1 MTIERLQSRLLHL
14 QRLSVALASAV
25 SQKEAIDA
33 ALDHGMAV
41 FGADNAVVALLDKA
55 ADEFETVALRGY
67 PKDLARTWGRF
78 PNSDRFP
85 LPEAVQLGRPVV
97 VGGPK
102 QLVERYPDL
111 AGTERSATLVCLP
124 MGKIGGFALGYDR
137 KIDLDDEELEFMTA
151 VARQCAEAV
160 RRAALYEGE
169 ALERAQ
175 KDAIVDA
182 AFDSI
187 VTADHEGRIL
197 GVNPAAE
204 RTFGWKAAEVVGKRV
219 GEVLVPLR
227 LREEHEAALRRNV
240 ETGEERMIGRP
251 LELSAL
257 HADGHELPV
266 EVTITRVDTIGRPVF
281 TAYIRDMTERQARE
295 RSLAFLAESGAEL
308 AGSLDYRQTLRRVA
322 ELAVPRLADCCIV
335 DVVEEGDLHQLAL
348 VHVDRSREPQ
358 VTDLETRYPVDPSE
372 QHSAVGEVVR
382 SGRPMMFADVDDRL
396 LATIT
401 RNADHLAAVRAL
413 GMRSL
418 IIAPLIARGRTLGA
432 ITLIMDVSGR
442 RYGETEL
449 TTARGLADRAAMAID
464 NAWLYESQSG
474 IASTLQL
481 SLLPSGLPDLP
492 GIDVAGRYA
501 AAGAQNHVGGDFYD
515 VWTSGERSFGISIG
529 DVSGK
534 GAEAASVTALA
545 RHSVRIA
552 SRYDRTPSKV
562 LGVANDEMARAFG
575 PETFCTMVYVDVTAA
590 GDGHDLVVGCAG
602 HPMPLLKRTDG
613 HAEYVGRP
621 GTLLGQTLATEFSD
635 VPERLGPGEL
645 LVLYT
650 DGVTERRNDDGGF
663 FGEQRLLELVE
674 GLDPQAGAQRVAE
687 AIEHAM
693 RAFGGSEPADDTAI
707 LVVRSLGS
715 GS

>member
-204 RTFGWKAAEVVGKRV
+204 RTFGWKATEVVGKRV

-322 ELAVPRLADCCIV
+322 ELAVPRLADLCVIDLVTEHGLVRPAARHGDPRRRRLVGELQERRLPVRDPTHPSVQAMEQGRTVWVREVTDAWLAEVTGDERHLEIARALRLADLVCV
-335 DVVEEGDLHQLAL
+335 PLTAEGRTVGVLTLGTDRRRGSFTPADVEVAEQLAL
-348 VHVDRSREPQ
+348 QVSQVVDKGQRFE
-358 VTDLETRYPVDPSE
+358 LETRTS
-372 QHSAVGEVVR
+372 H
-382 SGRPMMFADVDDRL
+382 
-396 LATIT
+396 
-401 RNADHLAAVRAL
+401 
-413 GMRSL
+413 
-418 IIAPLIARGRTLGA
+418 
-432 ITLIMDVSGR
+432 
-442 RYGETEL
+442 
-449 TTARGLADRAAMAID
+449 
-464 NAWLYESQSG
+464 
-474 IASTLQL
+474 TLQAN
-481 SLLPSGLPDLP
+481 LLP
-492 GIDVAGRYA
+492 
-501 AAGAQNHVGGDFYD
+501 
-515 VWTSGERSFGISIG
+515 
-529 DVSGK
+529 
-534 GAEAASVTALA
+534 
-545 RHSVRIA
+545 
-552 SRYDRTPSKV
+552 
-562 LGVANDEMARAFG
+562 
-575 PETFCTMVYVDVTAA
+575 
-590 GDGHDLVVGCAG
+590 
-602 HPMPLLKRTDG
+602 
-613 HAEYVGRP
+613 
-621 GTLLGQTLATEFSD
+621 
-635 VPERLGPGEL
+635 
-645 LVLYT
+645 
-650 DGVTERRNDDGGF
+650 
-663 FGEQRLLELVE
+663 
-674 GLDPQAGAQRVAE
+674 
-687 AIEHAM
+687 
-693 RAFGGSEPADDTAI
+693 PAPP
-707 LVVRSLGS
+707 
-715 GS
+715 